1 MLKSRMSTMNMLRYC
16 DEALAWDEFSD
27 IDKLFFESVRKILLG
42 QCAPMDISKSTRR
55 DLMGIARPV
64 DENELEPEYEKYDD
78 IYYGISDDEIP
89 DFSSY

>member
-16 DEALAWDEFSD
+16 DEALAWDEFSE

-42 QCAPMDISKSTRR
+42 QCAPTDISKSTRR
-55 DLMGIARPV
+55 DLMGIERPV
-64 DENELEPEYEKYDD
+64 EEYELEMEYNDYD
-78 IYYGISDDEIP
+78 